1 MPQSVTLYGATD
13 LSNDRKLAG
22 ISHDIFFGRVTE
34 SLGQTIVDESPETHF
49 RVEVLEVLKGS
60 LSGTIKVS
68 QQGGTFEDG
77 TLFRMEGDLT
87 LLEHSKN
94 YLLATLR
101 SPKENSHMVT
111 SGGYGKYEILEG
123 TGEPAGPVGNT
134 GSGEGSSPNPGP
146 TPAELPVKAP
156 PGTAAPTKSSTLNRL
171 ATCEPGSSTPSE
183 NEIPFVLGGAGE
195 DVGDSPAVAQPAQ

>member
-1 MPQSVTLYGATD
+1 M
-13 LSNDRKLAG
+13 
-22 ISHDIFFGRVTE
+22 
-34 SLGQTIVDESPETHF
+34 
-49 RVEVLEVLKGS
+49 LEVLKGS

-146 TPAELPVKAP
+146 SGAPGEGPAGNTGADEILD
-156 PGTAAPTKSSTLNRL
+156 TKQADDLRTRFIY
-171 ATCEPGSSTPSE
+171 AIE